1 MARPRLRT
9 GSRGGKARVDADDGT
24 GRDGTTHFVFA
35 FYTGAVMTRMYLG
48 TLETVLFVALT
59 TTIEGF
65 EDGFSHR
72 RVDVHVFQIRHG
84 EVVEDAAGDAV
95 RGECTGKVSPTVVIE
110 PS

>member
-1 MARPRLRT
+1 M
-9 GSRGGKARVDADDGT
+9 
-24 GRDGTTHFVFA
+24 FA

-72 RVDVHVFQIRHG
+72 RVGGMFSKSVM
-84 EVVEDAAGDAV
+84 V
-95 RGECTGKVSPTVVIE
+95 R
-110 PS
+110 